1 MLHGSTSTSVD
12 TEAANGCLFDYSHH
26 LSLITVLV
34 CLQFINHCIT
44 QGASKAKLKEDDLT
58 REEIIESIATE
69 VKKNLKEVDG
79 AVDAEMKEAI
89 EHIKQLANNA
99 SDNPD
104 AIYVLMSR
112 FTRPNLVKFNNV
124 NGTTD
129 VNNLQK
135 IKTLKSILFSDTLKK
150 FREKEA
156 NIKLIEQAM
165 ENCTKFIVHSKYL
178 ADAGFVQW
186 NIMRAD
192 TEKFIK
198 LIDEATGAAAAM
210 ERMQQSQRTSVG
222 TIMQLG

>member
-1 MLHGSTSTSVD
+1 MV
-12 TEAANGCLFDYSHH
+12 AANGCLFDYSHH

-34 CLQFINHCIT
+34 CLQFISHCIT

-58 REEIIESIATE
+58 REEIIESIATD

-79 AVDAEMKEAI
+79 VVDAEMKEAI

-112 FTRPNLVKFNNV
+112 FTRQNLVKFNSV

-135 IKTLKSILFSDTLKK
+135 YQDLEKRYCSRTLSSNSGK
-150 FREKEA
+150 
-156 NIKLIEQAM
+156 
-165 ENCTKFIVHSKYL
+165 
-178 ADAGFVQW
+178 
-186 NIMRAD
+186 
-192 TEKFIK
+192 
-198 LIDEATGAAAAM
+198 
-210 ERMQQSQRTSVG
+210 RMQTLS
-222 TIMQLG
+222 

>member
-1 MLHGSTSTSVD
+1 MV
-12 TEAANGCLFDYSHH
+12 AANGCLFDYSHH

-34 CLQFINHCIT
+34 CLQFISHCIT

-58 REEIIESIATE
+58 REEIIESIATD
-69 VKKNLKEVDG
+69 VKKNLKEFDG
-79 AVDAEMKEAI
+79 VVDAEKKEAI

-112 FTRPNLVKFNNV
+112 FTRQNLVKFNNV

-135 IKTLKSILFSDTLKK
+135 IKTFKSILFSDTLKK

-178 ADAGFVQW
+178 SDTGLVQW
-186 NIMRAD
+186 NVMRAD

-198 LIDEATGAAAAM
+198 SVDEAAGAAAAM
-210 ERMQQSQRTSVG
+210 ERMQQSQRNSVE
-222 TIMQLG
+222 TTMQLG

>member
-1 MLHGSTSTSVD
+1 M
-12 TEAANGCLFDYSHH
+12 
-26 LSLITVLV
+26 
-34 CLQFINHCIT
+34 
-44 QGASKAKLKEDDLT
+44 T

-79 AVDAEMKEAI
+79 VVDAEMKEAI

-165 ENCTKFIVHSKYL
+165 ENCTKFIVHSRYL
-178 ADAGFVQW
+178 SDTGLVQW

-198 LIDEATGAAAAM
+198 SVDEAAGAAAAM
-210 ERMQQSQRTSVG
+210 ERMQQSQRNSVE
-222 TIMQLG
+222 TTMQLG

>member
-1 MLHGSTSTSVD
+1 MLQIIS
-12 TEAANGCLFDYSHH
+12 
-26 LSLITVLV
+26 
-34 CLQFINHCIT
+34 HCIT
-44 QGASKAKLKEDDLT
+44 QGAGKAKLKDDDLA

-69 VKKNLKEVDG
+69 VKRNLKEVDG
-79 AVDAEMKEAI
+79 VVDAEMKEAI

-124 NGTTD
+124 NGTSD

-135 IKTLKSILFSDTLKK
+135 IKTLKLILFSDTLKK

-178 ADAGFVQW
+178 SDTWLVQW
-186 NIMRAD
+186 SIMRAD
-192 TEKFIK
+192 AEKFIK
-198 LIDEATGAAAAM
+198 LFDEAAGAAAAM
-210 ERMQQSQRTSVG
+210 ERMQQSQRNSVE
-222 TIMQLG
+222 TTMQLG